1 MSPIEFVMLKLR
13 KQLILAAGIVFGSLW
28 LLLVAYLLTGSDKQQ
43 IAPSPGSVA
52 VHAPSVIGGGM
63 PSATYSAPKASMSLI
78 HRTAPSPVHWSYVEN
93 APKAAMSSTSMHIHQ
108 TSSATVHVIGGG
120 GSGIGGIAT
129 TSGGNNSGKGVRYT
143 AMAYTGAIYTPKAR
157 NAVTEVGASNAHSE
171 ATTTTQDGAATIS
184 PHIRKVGSNPHGPF
198 PDPIGDVTWGLMILL
213 AAGYGYHVF
222 LRKRPQ
228 SKETKR

>member
-13 KQLILAAGIVFGSLW
+13 KQLILAAGIIFGSLW
-28 LLLVAYLLTGSDKQQ
+28 LLLVAYLLTGSDKQP

-52 VHAPSVIGGGM
+52 VHAPSVTGGGM
-63 PSATYSAPKASMSLI
+63 PSATYSAPKSSSSLHHHTI
-78 HRTAPSPVHWSYVEN
+78 PSPVHWSYVEN
-93 APKAAMSSTSMHIHQ
+93 TPKSAMSSTSMRIHQ
-108 TSSATVHVIGGG
+108 TSSATVHSIGGG
-120 GSGIGGIAT
+120 GTAGGIAT
-129 TSGGNNSGKGVRYT
+129 TSGRNNSGQGVRYT
-143 AMAYTGAIYTPKAR
+143 AMAYSGSIYMPKAR

-171 ATTTTQDGAATIS
+171 ATTTMQEGEATIS
-184 PHIRKVGSNPHGPF
+184 PHIRRVGGNPHGPF